1 MESNNQSF
9 SSAAAAAAAATGT
22 NYHTTPFRI
31 DSYCTITNTIT
42 HLQSTTIYDRITTIQ
57 HNKQTTTN
65 KQQEATK
72 IPKEY
77 LTLIGS
83 FILLSLIFFGIGA
96 GSVCSIIGFLYPAY
110 KSLLAIESKTR
121 GDDTQWL
128 IYWVVYCF
136 FSMIEVFTDFLL
148 YWIPFYYAFK
158 LAFLLWAMLPQT
170 KGAKFLY
177 DSFLKDF
184 LKKNESKIDQAIDD
198 AKRTAGSIGKEVIG
212 VAGEGIGAASLLAK
226 KMSSVSDDDS
236 DDVFK
241 DVLEK
246 KDE

>member
-1 MESNNQSF
+1 MMLLLLLLLLL
-9 SSAAAAAAAATGT
+9 A
-22 NYHTTPFRI
+22 P
-31 DSYCTITNTIT
+31 TIT
-42 HLQSTTIYDRITTIQ
+42 HHHFESIPIARSLTPSHIYNPPQSTTELQQYNT
-57 HNKQTTTN
+57 NKQTTTN